1 MKEKNFRYIY
11 GPVSSWRLGASL
23 GIDQLSQEKKIC
35 SFDCVYCQIGR
46 TGVFTCE
53 RKIYVPAEAVI
64 EELKQLPEVE
74 IDYYTFSGRGEPT
87 LAKDFKKLA
96 TWIKNEKRGRCAI
109 LTNSTTITDPSVRD
123 DLCVMDLVSFKID
136 AATQETFEKINRPC
150 CGITL
155 DTILNHLA
163 DFRKIYQGLFTIQV
177 MAIEENLKEMSQIA
191 EICRK
196 LSPDI
201 VYLNT
206 PLRDSSV
213 PPVSQQH
220 FNELEKLF
228 EGLRVLSVYS
238 AHKKV
243 VQPISVKDTMKRR
256 GKKI

>member
-1 MKEKNFRYIY
+1 MQKAFKYIY

-46 TGVFTCE
+46 TGIFTCE
-53 RKIYVPAEAVI
+53 RKVYVPAEAVI
-64 EELKQLPEVE
+64 EELKQLPELE
-74 IDYYTFSGRGEPT
+74 IDFYTFSGKGEPT

-96 TWIKNEKRGRCAI
+96 TWIKNEKKGRCAI
-109 LTNSTTITDPSVRD
+109 LTNSTTITDASVKK

-136 AATQETFEKINRPC
+136 AATQKTFEKVNRPC
-150 CGITL
+150 CRITL

-163 DFRKIYQGLFTIQV
+163 DFRKVYQGLFTIQI
-177 MAIEENLKEMSQIA
+177 MAIEENLKEMEKIA

-206 PLRDSSV
+206 PLRDSAV
-213 PPVSQQH
+213 KPLSQES
-220 FNELEKLF
+220 FKEVEKFF
-228 EGLRVLSVYS
+228 ESLPYVSVYS

-243 VQPISVKDTMKRR
+243 VQPISMKDTMKRR